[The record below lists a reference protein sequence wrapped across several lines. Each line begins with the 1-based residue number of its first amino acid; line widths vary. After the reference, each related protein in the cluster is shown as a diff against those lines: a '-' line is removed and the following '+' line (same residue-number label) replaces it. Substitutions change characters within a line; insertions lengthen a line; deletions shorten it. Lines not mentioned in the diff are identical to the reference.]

1 MKLTGRFSISALT
14 AGMCLLF
21 LGLNI
26 FISGYVKFVVLG
38 DKKYFVGGVIAV
50 IGTYLI
56 ILGLRG
62 IKKIDK
68 VK

>member
-1 MKLTGRFSISALT
+1 
-14 AGMCLLF
+14 MCLLF